1 MFKMKISFIIYC
13 RAVGIYAL
21 LSLPLLVEPFVY
33 FISLIYVLM
42 YGWFAF
48 AVFSLMYFLLN
59 KLIFDFVLKLVL
71 LFISVIIAVG
81 FAYYMIGVM
90 AMGDEIRQPEFLIY
104 PFGAVIAGW
113 ISVCLSSEKIRSSC
127 YPTENEATV

>member
-1 MFKMKISFIIYC
+1 MKTPFIIYC

-21 LSLPLLVEPFVY
+21 LSLPLMVEPFIY
-33 FISLIYVLM
+33 FFSLIHVLM

-48 AVFSLMYFLLN
+48 VVFSLMYFLLN
-59 KLIFDFVLKLVL
+59 KVLFDFVLKLIL
-71 LFISVIIAVG
+71 FFISVIIAVG

-90 AMGDEIRQPEFLIY
+90 SMGNEIRQPENLIY

-113 ISVCLSSEKIRSSC
+113 ISVCLSREKIRNSC
-127 YPTENEATV
+127 YVTENETAV